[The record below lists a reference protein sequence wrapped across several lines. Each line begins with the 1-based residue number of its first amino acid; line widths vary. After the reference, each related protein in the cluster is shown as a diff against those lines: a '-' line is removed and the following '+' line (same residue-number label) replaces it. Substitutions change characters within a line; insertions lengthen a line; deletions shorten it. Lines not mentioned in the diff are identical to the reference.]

1 MKTLKSRMVFGATLG
16 LALALTT
23 ASCGATKGSSAV
35 GQTIVQA
42 YPGLASISLEQAVLA
57 KLPKGILMRSGSV
70 TINMKDLD
78 AEIAKAPVEVRE
90 QLQKNGFYLM
100 EKMAT
105 GKLLVKVAKEQL
117 TVSGK
122 DASGLSDNDVIKQYV
137 LGLTDG
143 IAVSDSEVAA
153 FYKENR
159 DACGGASLEQMS
171 GQLNQYLLQEKK
183 QAFVTEHV
191 RGLGELTPIEVSAS
205 WVKDQAVLARD
216 NPVDK
221 ARTSGLPSMVDFGST
236 GCRPCD
242 MMAPILEELKAEYAG
257 KANVLFVQV
266 NQEQLLAARFGIQSI
281 PVQVFFDK
289 TGQEVSR
296 HVGFFPKDEILK
308 QLRAMGVE

>member
-1 MKTLKSRMVFGATLG
+1 
-16 LALALTT
+16 
-23 ASCGATKGSSAV
+23 
-35 GQTIVQA
+35 
-42 YPGLASISLEQAVLA
+42 
-57 KLPKGILMRSGSV
+57 
-70 TINMKDLD
+70 
-78 AEIAKAPVEVRE
+78 
-90 QLQKNGFYLM
+90 
-100 EKMAT
+100 MAT